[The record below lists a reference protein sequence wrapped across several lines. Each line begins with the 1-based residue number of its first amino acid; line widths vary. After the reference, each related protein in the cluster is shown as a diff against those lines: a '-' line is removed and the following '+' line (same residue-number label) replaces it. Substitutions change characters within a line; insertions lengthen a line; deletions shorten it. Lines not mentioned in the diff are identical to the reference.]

1 VEHRYGICPRRI
13 FLRFWLSVIPI
24 SLTMVIIPASKH
36 QTAKGPT

>member
-1 VEHRYGICPRRI
+1 MLSLFLKI
-13 FLRFWLSVIPI
+13 FLWFWLSVILI